1 VRLAARAQALGSA
14 SICGAVRREPS
25 VFAAENRLFSL
36 VEVLQDTAEIAVGG
50 RTFMRLERA
59 PNAAKAGIVRS
70 PIQMHLEAI
79 YTRYEESSE
88 GTVAAYIPEL
98 AKANPDWFAIC
109 LATNDGHLYEI
120 GDSDQSF
127 TLQSISKPF
136 VYGLALEDL
145 GREAVLRRIGVE
157 PTGDAFNAIS
167 LESGSGRPLNPMIN
181 AGAIA
186 ASSLI
191 AARSAA
197 DARARLLA
205 VLSAYAGRPLAVD
218 DAVYES
224 ERATGHR
231 NRAIGHMLRNFEIVT
246 EDPESALDLYFRQ
259 CSVAVT
265 CRDLALMAATLAN
278 GGVHPLS
285 GERAVREDVVADV
298 LSVMTTC
305 GMYDF
310 AGEWV
315 YSVGMPAKS
324 GVGGGILA
332 VLPGQLGIGVFSPRL
347 DGRGN
352 SVRGVAV
359 CRDLSREFG
368 LHFLRAT
375 RLSRSVIRST
385 YGLASVR
392 SKMRRPQGERA
403 LLDSVGDRAA
413 VYELQGDLV
422 FCTAEAVVRRITE
435 RCEDFDLAL
444 LDVQRVQRT
453 DASATR
459 ILVDLCL
466 EARAGDKVLLFVGAE
481 RFPGFLRA
489 IEEALAE
496 RGVAARGL
504 NFTDLDPA
512 LEWCEEGLLRRYGAG
527 SATGAAAAAFASQE
541 ICRGLDEVGVAALE
555 ALVVRK
561 RFAPGEIVV
570 RAGEV
575 ADAMYFLLDGRVSV
589 LVHRETGEPQR
600 LTTLS
605 AGMAFGE
612 LALVTRS
619 RRSADVR
626 ADTVADCYVLSADAF
641 EKLGATLP
649 AVKMTLLENMLR
661 HALEVVA
668 RLNQEVAVRQL

>member
-1 VRLAARAQALGSA
+1 
-14 SICGAVRREPS
+14 
-25 VFAAENRLFSL
+25 
-36 VEVLQDTAEIAVGG
+36 
-50 RTFMRLERA
+50 MRLERA
-59 PNAAKAGIVRS
+59 PSAPKAGSVRS
-70 PIQMHLEAI
+70 PIQTHLEAI
-79 YTRYEESSE
+79 YARYADWSE
-88 GTVAAYIPEL
+88 GTVAGYIPEL

-109 LATNDGHLYEI
+109 LATTDGHLYEI
-120 GDSDQSF
+120 GDSDQPF
-127 TLQSISKPF
+127 TIQSISKPF
-136 VYGLALEDL
+136 VYGLAIEDR

-157 PTGDAFNAIS
+157 PTGDTFNAIS
-167 LESGSGRPLNPMIN
+167 LESESGRPFNPMIN

-186 ASSLI
+186 ASSLV
-191 AARSAA
+191 AGRSAA
-197 DARARLLA
+197 DTRARLLA
-205 VLSAYAGRPLAVD
+205 VLSTYAGRPLAVD
-218 DAVYES
+218 EAVYKS
-224 ERATGHR
+224 ERDTGHR

-278 GGVHPLS
+278 GGAHPVS
-285 GERAVREDVVADV
+285 GERAIREDVVPDV
-298 LSVMTTC
+298 LSVMTSC

-315 YSVGMPAKS
+315 YSVGLPAKS
-324 GVGGGILA
+324 GVAGGILA

-347 DGRGN
+347 DARGN
-352 SVRGVAV
+352 SARGVAV

-385 YGLASVR
+385 YGLKNVR
-392 SKMRRPQGERA
+392 SKMRRPEGERA

-422 FCTAEAVVRRITE
+422 FCTVEAIVRRIAE
-435 RCEDFDLAL
+435 RSEDVDLTL
-444 LDVQRVQRT
+444 LDMRRVKRS
-453 DASATR
+453 DASAAR
-459 ILVDLCL
+459 ILRDLCL
-466 EARAGDKVLLFVGAE
+466 EARARDRALLFVAAE

-496 RGVAARGL
+496 RGEAARGL
-504 NFTDLDPA
+504 NFTDVDPA
-512 LEWCEEGLLRRYGAG
+512 LEWCEERLLRRYSGA
-527 SATGAAAAAFASQE
+527 SPIAGAAAPFSSQE
-541 ICRGLDEVGVAALE
+541 ICRGLDEGGLAALE

-561 RFAPGEIVV
+561 RFAPGEVVV
-570 RAGEV
+570 RAREA
-575 ADAMYFLLDGRVSV
+575 ADAMYFLLEGRVSV
-589 LVHRETGEPQR
+589 LVHRDTGEPQR

-605 AGMAFGE
+605 PGMAFGE

-619 RRSADVR
+619 QRSADVR

-641 EKLGATLP
+641 EQLGASHP
-649 AVKMTLLENMLR
+649 AVKMKLLENMLR

-668 RLNQEVAVRQL
+668 RLNQEVAARQL